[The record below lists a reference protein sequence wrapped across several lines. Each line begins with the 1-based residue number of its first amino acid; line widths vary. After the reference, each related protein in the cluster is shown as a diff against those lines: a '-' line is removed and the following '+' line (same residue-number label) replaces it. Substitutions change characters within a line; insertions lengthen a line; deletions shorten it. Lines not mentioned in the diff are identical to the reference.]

1 MKRLLIA
8 FFKNNPG
15 ASVKSRK
22 LAKELGLTSDHEY
35 AALKG
40 HLHQLVEEG
49 FLTRQGK
56 KYKQALTKEDR
67 VVVGELT
74 IHKGGYGFVIPKNS
88 KRIGDVFVAERNL
101 GTAFHGDLVE
111 TTLLARQSADRS
123 KSLEGQVTRVV
134 SRKHA
139 DITGTLKRS
148 GSFYIVRP
156 DLNEINRN
164 IYVPRE
170 ELLGAEPGDKVV
182 VGEIVWDNPTL
193 NPEGKVTRK
202 LGKAGSPDVELAAIA
217 EEFGLSHIF
226 AEDALA
232 EAGRVTDEIPKKE
245 LKKRKDI
252 RDQVV
257 ITIDPDDAKDF
268 DDALSIEDIKGGHR
282 VGVHIADVGHYIE
295 PGSALDEEAHKR
307 GNSVYLV
314 GKVIPMLPE
323 NLSNGVCSLKPDV
336 DRLAYSVFIDLTH
349 DGKVMGSSVAKTAIN
364 NKRRFT
370 YDEAQEVIDSGKGD
384 YVDTLRKL
392 NGVAQLLRAKRMAEG
407 SVNFHSD
414 EVYFELDEDG
424 KPTAVKRK
432 KLKESNNLVEEF
444 MLLANKVVAARVGAP
459 EKGAPKP
466 FVYRVHDRPDG
477 EKITEFARFVKSLGY
492 NVGKPDSI
500 SPRTINKL
508 LEEVKDKPEE
518 AIVNEVAIRSM
529 AKAIYTTENI
539 GHYGLGF
546 SHYSHFTSPIRRYA
560 DLVVHRL
567 LHSYETD
574 QTKRAPSASQLEETC
589 EHISFTE
596 RNAVDAER
604 RSVKLKQIEFLA
616 DRVGE
621 EFDAVISGV
630 VNFGLF
636 VKLEETLAEGLIKMR
651 DLDDDFYV
659 FDEKRYAIVGRKTKR
674 SIRLGDELR
683 VKLVRVDP
691 DRAEL
696 DFIPVEDPKKR
707 RTETK
712 STPKKRGTASKEVPK
727 KRGTASKEAPKKRG
741 TSSKSETKKNEA
753 GSKAEPSKSE
763 AGSKPT
769 SRKSGRGRSSRSGA
783 SGNSRRR
790 RR

>member
-15 ASVKSRK
+15 ASVKGRK

-67 VVVGELT
+67 VVLGELT
-74 IHKGGYGFVIPKNS
+74 IHKAGYGFVVPKNS

-123 KSLEGQVTRVV
+123 KSLEGQITRVV

-156 DLNEINRN
+156 DLGEVHRN

-170 ELLGAEPGDKVV
+170 ELLGAEPGDKVI
-182 VGEIVWDNPTL
+182 VGDIVWDNPKL

-217 EEFGLSHIF
+217 EEFGLSVLF
-226 AEDALA
+226 SEDALA
-232 EAGRVTDEIPKKE
+232 EAGRISEEIPKKE

-336 DRLAYSVFIDLTH
+336 DRLAYSVFVDLSH

-364 NKRRFT
+364 NKRRYT
-370 YDEAQEVIDSGKGD
+370 YDEAQKTIDSGNGD
-384 YVDTLRKL
+384 YVDALRKL

-432 KLKESNNLVEEF
+432 KLKESNHLVEEF
-444 MLLANKVVAARVGAP
+444 MLLANKVVAARIGAP
-459 EKGAPKP
+459 EKGDPKP

-500 SPRTINKL
+500 SPRTINQL
-508 LEEVKDKPEE
+508 LEDVKDKPEE

-529 AKAIYTTENI
+529 AKAVYTTENI

-546 SHYSHFTSPIRRYA
+546 SHYTHFTSPIRRYA

-567 LHSYETD
+567 LHSYEMD
-574 QTKRAPSASQLEETC
+574 QTKRLPNASQLEETC

-616 DRVGE
+616 DRVGD

-659 FDEKRYAIVGRKTKR
+659 FDEKRYALVGRKTKR

-696 DFIPVEDPKKR
+696 DFLPVEDKKNKR
-707 RTETK
+707 DAGSK
-712 STPKKRGTASKEVPK
+712 S
-727 KRGTASKEAPKKRG
+727 APKKRSSG
-741 TSSKSETKKNEA
+741 SKSAPKKRSS
-753 GSKAEPSKSE
+753 GSKSAPKKRSSGSKS
-763 AGSKPT
+763 APK
-769 SRKSGRGRSSRSGA
+769 KRSDGDGSRSDSRG
-783 SGNSRRR
+783 RRR
-790 RR
+790 RRRR